1 MKTET
6 STPGTKTPPAKF
18 FERLQKIYSEENYE
32 KILKGLEV
40 ERKTSFR
47 INILKSNKEEIET
60 YLTTNNIEF
69 EISSF
74 SDIAYIID
82 KKHEYTLK
90 GSDIFYSGKIYIQ
103 GLSSMLPPIILNP
116 KRSEKILD
124 VTAAPGS
131 KTTQLAAMINNS
143 GEIAAIEHNQIRFDK
158 LNYNLKLQGVTN
170 TNTHK
175 IHAKHLSYNFA
186 NNYFDRILFDAPCSA
201 EGRIN
206 LANEKTFGFWTLE
219 NIAKNQAVQLEL
231 LETVIPLLKSGG
243 TLVYSTCTLA
253 PEENEEVVN
262 RIVNKFDNLELESF
276 DTEIENSLPG
286 ITEFESKKYN
296 KNLSKTLRILPTE
309 LSEGF
314 FIAKIV
320 KK

>member
-1 MKTET
+1 
-6 STPGTKTPPAKF
+6 
-18 FERLQKIYSEENYE
+18 
-32 KILKGLEV
+32 
-40 ERKTSFR
+40 RKTSFR

-231 LETVIPLLKSGG
+231 LETVIPLLKTGG

-262 RIVNKFDNLELESF
+262 RIVNKFDNLEIESF
-276 DTEIENSLPG
+276 DTEIEGSMPG

-296 KNLSKTLRILPTE
+296 KNLSKTLRVLPSILN
-309 LSEGF
+309 EGF